1 MKRTDKL
8 LTGNFLLLFLAAM
21 FLAPTDVVAQDRLPS
36 MPGYDNY
43 RKQQER
49 RRGLTLSDWRFLAW
63 SDDGKTFTFQQA
75 GKMMTY
81 SVASKKSAESKPG
94 TAAPA
99 ARPSGRAAGTGERI
113 LRGRQATIAM
123 SPDGTVKAFYRDNN
137 VWLSNADGSNE
148 RQLTTEGN
156 AKARVKY
163 GSASWMYG
171 EEIGQGTA
179 MWWSPN
185 GKKLAYYRFDE
196 AKVKDYYVL
205 YRQREIQDSVEIEP
219 YVKVGAEN
227 AVVDIFVYDFDTKKT
242 TRIDVRDGKPFDNR
256 VVGHYIYSI
265 SWTTDGKELIFHRTN
280 RKQDIMEFCAANPET
295 GKARVIIR
303 EEWPA
308 SYTQN
313 NPGRRYLSDNNR
325 FIWESER
332 TGFMN
337 YYLYDMSGRQI
348 ATLTNHQFEVAGIIK
363 VDEAKGKLYYMARS
377 GDNHMKLQLHVVGL
391 DGTGDMRLTDPAFN
405 HSVNISPDN
414 KYFIDNCQTHNIP
427 PFSRLVDMKGKIVA
441 QLAESDLTKF
451 NELGLKKVEMI
462 TYKAADG
469 VTDLHGMLHFPS
481 DFDPSRKYPVLVSVY
496 GGPETNSARETF
508 SLPSAITEYGFL
520 VLNLDSRSAAQRG
533 KKFMDPF
540 YGNLGIVEMDD
551 QAEGVKSI
559 WNRPYVNKER
569 VGIYGTSY
577 GGTASAMCLL
587 RFPDVFHAAVA
598 NSGVTDWQNY
608 DALYTERY
616 MGLME
621 DNKEGYER
629 AKIMNYAKNLKG
641 HLMIFFGTSDNN
653 VHPSNSLQLIHSL
666 QMAGKHFEVQVGPD
680 HGHAGLGHDRMM
692 EFFIWHLVMN

>member
-21 FLAPTDVVAQDRLPS
+21 FLAPADVVAQDRLPS

>member
-8 LTGNFLLLFLAAM
+8 LTGNFLAAM

-81 SVASKKSAESKPG
+81 SVASKKSAESKPR